1 MRDNIKIHPTAEV
14 SEKSEI
20 GSGTMIWNQVQVR
33 ENTKIGTKCI
43 LSKDVYIDTGV
54 SIGNNVKIQNGVSVY
69 NGVTIEDDV
78 FVGPHVAF
86 TNDLYPR
93 ATNQNWKITKTLIK
107 KGSSIGANATI
118 VCGTT
123 INDYS
128 MIGSGSVINK
138 DVPKYGLVVGN
149 PSRLIGFVCE
159 CGLRLKE
166 LSIEDNHVKMICD
179 TCNKEFNINKEDYSK
194 IK

>member
-1 MRDNIKIHPTAEV
+1 MREKVKIHSTAEV
-14 SEKSEI
+14 SDNSEI
-20 GSGTMIWNQVQVR
+20 GEGTSIWNQAQVR
-33 ENTKIGTKCI
+33 EKSKIGSNCI
-43 LSKDVYIDTGV
+43 ISKDVYIDTCV
-54 SIGNNVKIQNGVSVY
+54 NIGNNVKIQNGVSVY

-93 ATNQNWKITKTLIK
+93 ARNTDWQITETLIK
-107 KGSSIGANATI
+107 KGASIGANSTI

-123 INDYS
+123 INEYA
-128 MIGSGSVINK
+128 MIGSGSVVNK
-138 DVPKYGLVVGN
+138 NVPRHALIVGN

-159 CGLRLKE
+159 CGFK
-166 LSIEDNHVKMICD
+166 LSKVSSNQDSVHMQCNK
-179 TCNKEFNINKEDYSK
+179 CNKEYNIDNCDYNK